1 MGFLETNLIVH
12 RDLAARNVLLT
23 SEKQC
28 KVADFGLSRNTAG
41 KDYYRHNAAYASCV
55 PRCCFAVRTHMLC
68 FMAAVSV

>member
-23 SEKQC
+23 SKKQC

-41 KDYYRHNAAYASCV
+41 KDYYRRNAAYGAFGTRYC
-55 PRCCFAVRTHMLC
+55 AV
-68 FMAAVSV
+68 